1 MWANTC
7 SKLINKTSFADFVLE
22 SLLLTL
28 NRYYLPAGYGL
39 IYYSSVDFLERI
51 PVREM
56 DSSVEVFLRF
66 SQKLSKQIWKAV
78 IVVSWVLFYY
88 FLVYPLLSEFG
99 RTKFEQIEVFY
110 VDKELTKKGYNK
122 YMNELF
128 IDEGLIYPTIAM
140 RKSLT
145 DDNIHNT
152 PSM

>member
-1 MWANTC
+1 MWVNTC
-7 SKLINKTSFADFVLE
+7 SKLINKVSYADFVLE
-22 SLLLTL
+22 SPLLTL

-39 IYYSSVDFLERI
+39 IYYSSVEFLEII

-56 DSSVEVFLRF
+56 DSSVEVFPKIKKTDLESSY
-66 SQKLSKQIWKAV
+66 SQL
-78 IVVSWVLFYY
+78 VLFYY
-88 FLVYPLLSEFG
+88 FLVYPLLSESG
-99 RTKFEQIEVFY
+99 RTKFEQIEAFY

-128 IDEGLIYPTIAM
+128 IDEGLIYPTIAI

-145 DDNIHNT
+145 DDNIHDT